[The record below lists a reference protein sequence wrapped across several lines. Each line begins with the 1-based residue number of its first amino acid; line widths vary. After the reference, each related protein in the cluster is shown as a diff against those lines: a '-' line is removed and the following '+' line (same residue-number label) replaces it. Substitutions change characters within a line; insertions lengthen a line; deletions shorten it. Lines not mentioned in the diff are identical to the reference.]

1 MSRVPRVSAGQFV
14 SVSPDPFSSGEQ
26 MKWPPG
32 LKIKGAKRL
41 LDGKREPLGPRG
53 PSAAFLVPLLTAS
66 HT

>member
-41 LDGKREPLGPRG
+41 LDGK
-53 PSAAFLVPLLTAS
+53 
-66 HT
+66 